1 MNNSHIVSAF
11 DQDLAQLRNLIAQMG
26 GLAEDQFSKSI
37 DALSK
42 SDLKLAEEV
51 IAADD
56 KIDELE
62 KELEENAIKLIAKR
76 QPMAA
81 DLRAIMVAIRISSDL
96 ERIGDLAKNIAK
108 RTLAVNEP
116 LPRSVNA
123 GLKRMAELAMEQLSD
138 VLDAYAS
145 LDTAKALD
153 VWHNDSKIDILYNS
167 VFRELLTY
175 MMEDARTISMSTH
188 LLFGAKNIERIGDHT
203 TNIAENIHYLVKGG
217 TIDGPRPKQD
227 STSVTPVNAPKPKK
241 SK

>member
-1 MNNSHIVSAF
+1 MTTHIVSAF
-11 DQDLAQLRNLIAQMG
+11 DEDLGNLRNLIAQMG
-26 GLAEDQFSKSI
+26 GLAEDQFGKAI
-37 DALSK
+37 DALST
-42 SDLKLAEEV
+42 SDRVKAEHV

-56 KIDELE
+56 KIDVLE
-62 KELEENAIKLIAKR
+62 KEVEENAIKLIAMR
-76 QPMAA
+76 QPMAG

-123 GLKRMAELAMEQLSD
+123 GMNRMAELALEQLAD

-145 LDTAKALD
+145 LDTQKAID
-153 VWHNDSKIDILYNS
+153 VWHNDSRIDTLYNS

-175 MMEDARTISMSTH
+175 MMEDARTIGMCTH

-203 TNIAENIHYLVKGG
+203 TNIAENIHYLVTGD
-217 TIDGPRPKQD
+217 TLDGPRPKED
-227 STSVTPVNAPKPKK
+227 STSLTPIESRTKK
-241 SK
+241 